1 MTEIPASRPDRKPIH
16 PGAILREDVLPELD
30 MPISTMAAHL
40 RVTRQQLH
48 RILAEESGISPE
60 MALRLGKFCGNGP
73 NLWIR
78 LQEAYDLWEAQ
89 QRIGAEVDEI
99 PTMGAAAA

>member
-1 MTEIPASRPDRKPIH
+1 
-16 PGAILREDVLPELD
+16 
-30 MPISTMAAHL
+30 
-40 RVTRQQLH
+40 
-48 RILAEESGISPE
+48 